1 MKLKPFSV
9 TLFAS
14 VSFVDVEYEVD
25 KNFLELYM
33 LPKKRELLRKCKLKT
48 KKQKEIEKMQSKEKK
63 EIQSNENSKAI
74 TKY

>member
-1 MKLKPFSV
+1 M